1 MIVSPVKAAASRSVK
16 NPIEVI
22 ILCLIVFSSAYYA
35 IWHNIRYSNLFAE
48 QLPKQSSATVV
59 RLDNKFIPLH
69 QIIDGLQYENLPRYH
84 LKQVLISS
92 SKRTFNEASESEL
105 SREHLSPITELNKYL
120 SSNMTVSDTTGL
132 YTYQDHLCFKLSDS
146 TCLSSKL
153 DLIDASSSTHVLT
166 YIFDN
171 NNEKEKSLI
180 SQWEERASLAQVANI
195 VPPTLASDSTTAY
208 WLATLFTNA
217 AFKIKELV
225 DQANSAEVTLVLIA
239 YILMHGTIAV
249 LFLNMREI
257 GSKITLALTVLMSS
271 ISAFML
277 ALVTVRALNI
287 PINLVMLSE
296 AIPFLVI
303 TVGFEKPYTLTK
315 AVMFA
320 NSTASAQAVAGNGH
334 GVTTPLSVQ
343 DKVLSG
349 VRNVSGTILK
359 SYFLEI
365 ALLACGAFSNV
376 HGLKEFSALAAFIL
390 FFDCIF
396 LFTFY
401 TAVLT
406 IKIDLIRIREERVNG
421 GKKERN
427 DTSPAFIKHLT
438 IEALKDST
446 GTDSVEKLEN
456 PTISRIK
463 LLMIFGFLATH
474 IFNIYSPLNNES
486 TKDFSAVSLD
496 FSEPS
501 IQSGL
506 DLLSSHQNGL
516 PLIVDISAPLVF
528 RLVNSGSVIREL
540 MESVY
545 VIANLIDLYMK
556 DTIVYVLTFF
566 CLVASLVFNAYLYNL
581 SKTGHHDVEQSA
593 ISINK
598 MSTKSETPA
607 PTPAPVLVSPSKPV
621 EKVEIPTSDVIR
633 SVDECLAVLNSDVG
647 PNGLTDPEVLSLV
660 SNGKIAP
667 YALEKVLK
675 DHVRAVRVRRS
686 LISRASTTK
695 TLEGSL
701 LPVEHYDYS
710 KVIGQCCENVIGYMP
725 IPVGIAGPLSI
736 DGKLYHIPMATTE
749 GCLVASTARG
759 CKAINAGGGAITVL
773 TNDGMTR
780 GPVLEFPNITRAGAC
795 KKWVEGE
802 GFEFIVS
809 TFNSTSRF
817 ARLKKLKVT
826 LAGRLV
832 YIRFVTATGD
842 AMGMNMIS
850 KGVEKALVAMQ
861 EQFPEMQIIS
871 LSGNYCT
878 DKKPAAINWIEG
890 RGKSVV
896 SEAVIPGDVVRKV
909 LKTSVSALV
918 ELNISKN
925 LVGSAMAGSI
935 GGFNAHA
942 ANILTAIYLATGQDP
957 AQNVESSTCIT
968 LMEAVNEGQ
977 DLLLTCTM
985 PSIEVGT
992 IGGGTQLPPQAACL
1006 DILGVRGPHAT
1017 EPGANA
1023 QQLARVI
1030 CAAVLAG
1037 ELSLCAAL
1045 ASGDLVKSHMIH
1057 NRAQPQITPKPP
1069 APGTCL
1075 L

>member
-1 MIVSPVKAAASRSVK
+1 MFVSPVKAATLRSAK

-22 ILCLIVFSSAYYA
+22 ILCFIVFSCAYYG

-48 QLPKQSSATVV
+48 QLPKQSNETLV
-59 RLDNKFIPLH
+59 RLDNQFIPLS
-69 QIIDGLQYENLPRYH
+69 QLDDVQKYENTPRYH
-84 LKQVLISS
+84 MKQVQITL
-92 SKRTFNEASESEL
+92 SKHVFTGASEEEPNQGVFPSISQLDE
-105 SREHLSPITELNKYL
+105 YL
-120 SSNMTVSDTTGL
+120 TKNMTVSDVLGS
-132 YTYQDHLCFKLSDS
+132 YTYHKDLCFKLDDS
-146 TCLSSKL
+146 TCLSY
-153 DLIDASSSTHVLT
+153 DLISTNTDSSTYVLS
-166 YIFDN
+166 YIFASNDDRGKN
-171 NNEKEKSLI
+171 LI
-180 SQWEERASLAQVANI
+180 TQWEEKASLAQVANI
-195 VPPTLASDSTTAY
+195 VPPTLASDKTTGH
-208 WLATLFTNA
+208 WLVTLFVNA
-217 AFKIKELV
+217 CFKIKELV

-249 LFLNMREI
+249 LFFNMREI
-257 GSKITLALTVLMSS
+257 GSKITLAVAVLMSS
-271 ISAFML
+271 ISAFIL
-277 ALVTVRALNI
+277 ALITVRALNI
-287 PINLVMLSE
+287 PINIVMLSE

-315 AVMFA
+315 AVLFA
-320 NSTASAQAVAGNGH
+320 KSSPTVETIARSQNG
-334 GVTTPLSVQ
+334 VITPLSVQ
-343 DKVLSG
+343 DKVVSG
-349 VRNVSGTILK
+349 VSKVSGTILK

-376 HGLKEFSALAAFIL
+376 HGLKEFSALAALIL
-390 FFDCIF
+390 FYDCVF

-406 IKIDLIRIREERVNG
+406 IKLELIRIREERRNG

-427 DTSPAFIKHLT
+427 DTSPAYIKKIT
-438 IEALKDST
+438 MEALKDTT
-446 GTDSVEKLEN
+446 GADSIEKVEN

-463 LLMIFGFLATH
+463 LLMIFGFLAIH
-474 IFNIYSPLNNES
+474 MFNIYSPLNSES
-486 TKDFSAVSLD
+486 IGDSVSLD
-496 FSEPS
+496 FSEPA

-506 DLLSSHQNGL
+506 SLLSTHQAEH
-516 PLIVDISAPLVF
+516 PLVVDISAPLVF
-528 RLVNSGSVIREL
+528 RLVNSESVTREL

-545 VIANLIDLYMK
+545 VIAHLIDLYMK
-556 DTIVYVLTFF
+556 DTIVYILTFA

-581 SKTGHHDVEQSA
+581 SKTEQHEGE
-593 ISINK
+593 
-598 MSTKSETPA
+598 STANASKALTKPE
-607 PTPAPVLVSPSKPV
+607 APVPVAAPLSKPV
-621 EKVEIPTSDVIR
+621 EAPVKMEIPTSDVIR
-633 SVDECLAVLNSDVG
+633 PVDECLTVLNSEAG
-647 PNGLTDPEVLSLV
+647 PYGLTDSEVLSLV
-660 SNGKIAP
+660 NNGKIAP

-675 DHVRAVRVRRS
+675 DHVRAVKIRRS
-686 LISRASTTK
+686 LISRASVTK
-695 TLEGSL
+695 SLENSA
-701 LPVEHYDYS
+701 LPVEHYDYT
-710 KVIGQCCENVIGYMP
+710 KVMGQCCENVIGYMP
-725 IPVGIAGPLSI
+725 IPVGIAGPLNI

-759 CKAINAGGGAITVL
+759 CKAMNAGGGAITVL

-780 GPVLEFPNITRAGAC
+780 GPVLEFPNITRANAC

-802 GFEFIVS
+802 GFDFIVS

-850 KGVEKALVAMQ
+850 KGVEKALVALR
-861 EQFPEMQIIS
+861 EQFPEMLIIS

-896 SEAVIPGDVVRKV
+896 AESVIPGEVVKKV

-968 LMEAVNEGQ
+968 LMEAVNDGQ
-977 DLLLTCTM
+977 DLLVTCTM

-992 IGGGTQLPPQAACL
+992 IGGGTQLPPQSACL
-1006 DILGVRGPHAT
+1006 DILGVRGPHPT
-1017 EPGANA
+1017 EPGANS
-1023 QQLARVI
+1023 QQLARII

-1037 ELSLCAAL
+1037 ELSLCSAL

-1057 NRAQPQITPKPP
+1057 NRAQPQPQTTPKPP
-1069 APGTCL
+1069 APGTCQL
-1075 L
+1075 